1 MEKILY
7 NYESKIISDMDRMK
21 WFFYISLN
29 MQEILVT
36 FKNFILL
43 NHPVCRNIKKK
54 LNGSY

>member
-43 NHPVCRNIKKK
+43 DHPVYRNIKKK